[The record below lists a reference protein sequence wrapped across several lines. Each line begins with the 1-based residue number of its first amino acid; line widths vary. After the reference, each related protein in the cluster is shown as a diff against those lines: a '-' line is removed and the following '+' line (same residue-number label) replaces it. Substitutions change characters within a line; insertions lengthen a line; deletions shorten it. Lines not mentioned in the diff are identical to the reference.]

1 MDYKRIIVFTGG
13 GLAPALNA
21 TLAGVIDAARE
32 SGITVLGG
40 LRGWASLLDNGKI
53 VDISSVDTELIQK
66 IGGTFL
72 RSSRTNIFKVENG
85 IEQVKLKIKEHQIDV
100 IFAIGGNDT
109 LGEACEL
116 FKKEGI
122 PVIGIP
128 KTIDNDLSETYWTP
142 GYPSA
147 AIQMAQIVKEIR
159 EDAAYT
165 LSRIFVIE
173 ALGMHAGW
181 LALAGACGG
190 ADVIIP
196 PEKQVSLS
204 EVVRLTGERYEENGN
219 FACVVVSQEARF
231 DEPLNARD
239 DDQTDH
245 FGTVRREYVCLALR
259 DRLKKDLG
267 VYAKAIYPGNFL
279 ESGHPIDIDRVI
291 AYKLGLKSIELLKE
305 EKFGFMPS
313 VVRNGAVVEV
323 GECKLENVIGE
334 GNYRFV
340 PDNFFDWKQMR
351 ATDEFMDYMKPVLG
365 AYPWMK
371 DDAYYQL
378 IKTINS

>member
-1 MDYKRIIVFTGG
+1 MNNKRIIVFTGG

-21 TLAGVIDAARE
+21 TLAGVISAARE
-32 SGITVLGG
+32 KEIVVLGG

-53 VDISSVDTELIQK
+53 VDVTSVDTKLIQK

-85 IEQVKLKIKEHQIDV
+85 VEQVKLKIKEHQIDA

-109 LGEACEL
+109 LGEAYE
-116 FKKEGI
+116 FFQKTGI

-165 LSRIFVIE
+165 LSRIFVVE
-173 ALGMHAGW
+173 SLGMHAGW
-181 LALAGACGG
+181 LAMAGACGG

-231 DEPLNARD
+231 DEPLRALA
-239 DDQTDH
+239 DDQADQ
-245 FGTVRREYVCLALR
+245 FGTSRHSYICLALR
-259 DRLKKDLG
+259 DRLSKDLG

-279 ESGHPIDIDRVI
+279 ESGNPIDIDREV
-291 AYKLGLKSIELLKE
+291 AYKLGQKSIELLE
-305 EKFGFMPS
+305 EKKFGYMSS
-313 VVRNGAVVEV
+313 VIRNGTAIEIGVSN
-323 GECKLENVIGE
+323 LEKVIGE

-340 PDNFFDWKQMR
+340 PDEFFDWKNLR
-351 ATDEFMDYMKPVLG
+351 ATAEYMEYMKPVLG
-365 AYPWMK
+365 AYSWMK

-378 IKTINS
+378 IKKINS